1 MMKRML
7 KKLQKLLIENKFQLL
22 ILLSV
27 TLFAGNWLL
36 RPGYFNMH
44 DDLQMFR
51 QLSMDE
57 CFKDG
62 QIPCRWTRHMGY
74 GFGYPLFNYYPPL
87 PYLIGQVVKVIGFS
101 YITSV
106 KFTFLLAFVGAALT
120 MYIFAKEFWGRNG
133 GLISAIFYT
142 WAPYHS
148 LDIYVRGAMNEAWA
162 LVWFPLILWASYR
175 LIIEK
180 KLNKIIILSLAWF
193 CLLITHNLMVL
204 IFTPAFLLW
213 CLLWVVKSK
222 AWRSI
227 FYLAISGIWALGLA
241 SFFFIPVFLEKQFVQ
256 VDTLVVGY
264 YNYIVHY
271 VSLNQ
276 LLVSRFWGY
285 GASVWLEDDD
295 MGFQIG
301 YLHWILPLIIGAIVA
316 RELYKTR
323 KLTNVSLVFY
333 FLLFSGWFAAFMTHN
348 RSTFI
353 WRNISGLEFIQ
364 FPWRFLTL
372 VILFFSA
379 SIGYLVI
386 LFKSE
391 KYQMYLIGF
400 LTVGVIFLN
409 FNYFKPEKMG
419 PLTDEQKFSGLAY
432 DLQQTSGIFDY
443 LPNTAKT
450 APKAK
455 RVVVAEVVD
464 QTNGV
469 IEGGGINSNTAW
481 FDTDLKK
488 DAQIRIGILQ
498 FPGWTVYVDGEK
510 VNSYVD
516 SKEEWGR
523 IYVDVPAG
531 KHSVKA
537 ILENTKARTV
547 GNTISVVSWSFL
559 LILFIWK
566 KSQNHVVKLLFI
578 K

>member
-1 MMKRML
+1 ML
-7 KKLQKLLIENKFQLL
+7 KSLTNLLTENRLHLL
-22 ILLSV
+22 VLLVV
-27 TLFAGNWLL
+27 TVIAGNWLL

-87 PYLIGQVVKVIGFS
+87 PYFVGQVVKVLGFS

-106 KFTFLLAFVGAALT
+106 KVSFFLAFIFAALT
-120 MYIFAKEFWGRNG
+120 MYVLAKEFWGKTG
-133 GLISAIFYT
+133 GLISSIFYT

-162 LVWFPLILWASYR
+162 LVWFPLILWSSYK
-175 LIIEK
+175 LITEK
-180 KLNKIIILSLAWF
+180 KFNQIIILSLAWF
-193 CLLITHNLMVL
+193 ALLTSHNLMVL
-204 IFTPAFLLW
+204 IFAPAFSIW
-213 CLLWVVKSK
+213 CLMWLIRNK
-222 AWRSI
+222 AWSSI
-227 FYLAISGIWALGLA
+227 HRLALAGVWALGLA
-241 SFFFIPVFLEKQFVQ
+241 SFFFIPVFLEKKYVQ

-276 LLVSRFWGY
+276 LLFSRFWGY

-301 YLHWILPLIIGAIVA
+301 YLHWILPLIVGVLIT
-316 RELYKTR
+316 REFMKTR
-323 KLTNVSLVFY
+323 KLNNTVLIFY
-333 FLLFSGWFAAFMTHN
+333 YFILAGWFAAFMTHS

-353 WRNISGLEFIQ
+353 WRNLPGLEFVQ

-379 SIGYLVI
+379 SIGAITLFIKDAKKQAI
-386 LFKSE
+386 L
-391 KYQMYLIGF
+391 
-400 LTVGVIFLN
+400 VGVLIVAVIAFN
-409 FNYFKPEKMG
+409 INYFKPEKMG

-443 LPNTAKT
+443 LPTTAKT

-455 RVVVAEVVD
+455 QVAVAEVTD
-464 QTNGV
+464 QTKGMILNG
-469 IEGGGINSNTAW
+469 GQNSNTVW
-481 FDTDLKK
+481 FDTDLKEG
-488 DAQIRIGILQ
+488 AQIRIGLLQ
-498 FPGWTVYVDGEK
+498 FPGWTVYVDGQK
-510 VNSYVD
+510 ANSYVD
-516 SKEEWGR
+516 EKEEWGR
-523 IYVDVPAG
+523 LYVDVPAG
-531 KHSVKA
+531 KHTVRAK
-537 ILENTKARTV
+537 LENTPARTI
-547 GNTISVVSWSFL
+547 GNSISVVSWLALLSFPL
-559 LILFIWK
+559 WRK
-566 KSQNHVVKLLFI
+566 KLSGK
-578 K
+578 

>member
-1 MMKRML
+1 ML
-7 KKLQKLLIENKFQLL
+7 KKLSALLKENKLQLL
-22 ILLSV
+22 ILLAI

-87 PYLIGQVVKVIGFS
+87 PYLFGQVVKVLGFS

-106 KFTFLLAFVGAALT
+106 KISLLFAFLASALA
-120 MYIFAKEFWGRNG
+120 MYIFAKEFWGKNG
-133 GLISAIFYT
+133 GLLSAIFYT

-162 LVWFPLILWASYR
+162 LIWFPLILWSSYK
-175 LIIEK
+175 LISEK
-180 KLNKIIILSLAWF
+180 KFVQIVILALAWF
-193 CLLITHNLMVL
+193 ALLTSHNLMVF
-204 IFTPAFLLW
+204 IFAPAFVVW
-213 CLLWVVKSK
+213 CLLWIVNKKS
-222 AWRSI
+222 WSSI
-227 FYLAISGIWALGLA
+227 SRLAVSGIWALGLA
-241 SFFFIPVFLEKQFVQ
+241 SFFFIPVFLEKKFVQ
-256 VDTLVVGY
+256 VNSLVVGY

-276 LLVSRFWGY
+276 LLFSRFWGY

-301 YLHWILPLIIGAIVA
+301 YLHWLLPLIVGALALWRFKKV
-316 RELYKTR
+316 R
-323 KLTNVSLVFY
+323 KLDDSSLII
-333 FLLFSGWFAAFMTHN
+333 LFFVLSGWFGAFMTHS

-353 WRNISGLEFIQ
+353 WRSLPGLEFVQ

-379 SIGYLVI
+379 SIGALV
-386 LFKSE
+386 LFFKDKKKQSF
-391 KYQMYLIGF
+391 LIGV
-400 LTVGVIFLN
+400 LTIAVVALN
-409 FNYFKPEKMG
+409 INYFRPEKMG

-455 RVVVAEVVD
+455 QTAVAEVTD
-464 QTNGV
+464 QTKGKILNAGQ
-469 IEGGGINSNTAW
+469 NSNTAW
-481 FDTDLKK
+481 FDVDLNT

-498 FPGWTVYVDGEK
+498 FPGWTVYVDGQR

-516 SKEEWGR
+516 EKEEWGR
-523 IYVDVPAG
+523 LYVDVPAG
-531 KHSVKA
+531 RHSVKA
-537 ILENTKARTV
+537 KLENTPARTA
-547 GNTISVVSWSFL
+547 GNTISVISWLIFFAALVSKPGKLTL
-559 LILFIWK
+559 LRRVGLV
-566 KSQNHVVKLLFI
+566 S
-578 K
+578 